1 FLDMAIDHV
10 EKRTTPTRDQLAAQI
25 GGIRNDLAR
34 PQVQAETFTEQRS
47 FENAAGGATTVVDKA
62 GVRLRTIQPAIDM
75 RPHQWKRQA
84 IIVNGADVDPTV
96 ALQMKTRR
104 VVGIEGQPYYD

>member
-1 FLDMAIDHV
+1 
-10 EKRTTPTRDQLAAQI
+10 
-25 GGIRNDLAR
+25 
-34 PQVQAETFTEQRS
+34 QVQAETFTEQRS

-104 VVGIEGQPYYD
+104 VVGIEGQPYYDNV